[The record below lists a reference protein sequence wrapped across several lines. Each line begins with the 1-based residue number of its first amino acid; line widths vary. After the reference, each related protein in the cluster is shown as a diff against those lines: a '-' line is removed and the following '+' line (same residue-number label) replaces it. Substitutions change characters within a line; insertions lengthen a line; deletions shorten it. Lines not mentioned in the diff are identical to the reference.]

1 MTTGTVHPQV
11 RAATPRSALL
21 VSVLTGWIAAAASAL
36 LFVLLGSA
44 IDALPLGGTTAGT
57 ASDALPG
64 GASGS
69 GWLWGALAFAA
80 LTAVCTGVG
89 AWWSERASS
98 LTEKRLRAAV
108 VSAVFRG
115 GSVRAS
121 AQAGRLLAT
130 ATTSVE
136 KTAHYRASFLGPIT
150 ASLTTPLLVLL
161 IMALS
166 VDAVT
171 AGVLTLLVLLVPLL
185 VGGFQRL
192 VRPVGGRYRR
202 SQAAL
207 TAAFVDAIQ
216 GLETLVLARAAHRR
230 AALLARRGEEHRRSL
245 MRMLAVNQLLILV
258 VDAAFSLGV
267 VVAAAVL
274 AVVRVAHGDLTL
286 GDGATILLMTT
297 LVIGPVDVVGQF
309 FYIGIAGR
317 AAQAQIGSVVSVADA
332 GAPAPQDGAAQDT
345 VGQDTAT
352 QDTATQDT
360 VGQDTAAQDA
370 AEAARA
376 PRTAAGARAGESPDA
391 LVLEDVD
398 AGWPGGPV
406 VLQGLSL
413 RVARGEHVALVG
425 PSGSGKST
433 VAALLQGHLVA
444 RSGTVRVDGIDPGR
458 EPDRARQRIAAVS
471 QRAFH
476 FLGTIEDNLRIAAPR
491 ASEAQLW
498 DALERAGMRADV
510 EAMPAGL
517 ATSVGEQGALLSGGQ
532 SQRLAIARAWL
543 SDAPILVL
551 DEPTSQVD
559 LAAEEQI
566 LAALRRLAAER
577 TVLMIAHRPGAILAA
592 DRIVRIEPIETATT
606 ASDPAIGTSRPSAHA
621 STREVQS

>member
-69 GWLWGALAFAA
+69 GWLWGALALAA

-230 AALLARRGEEHRRSL
+230 AELLARRGEEHRRSL

-286 GDGATILLMTT
+286 GDGAAILLMTT

-317 AAQAQIGSVVSVADA
+317 AAQTQIGSVVTAADPV
-332 GAPAPQDGAAQDT
+332 APAPEGDAAK
-345 VGQDTAT
+345 GTA
-352 QDTATQDT
+352 
-360 VGQDTAAQDA
+360 GQDTAAQDAAALDA

-376 PRTAAGARAGESPDA
+376 PRTASGVRAGESTDA
-391 LVLEDVD
+391 LVLEGVD
-398 AGWPGGPV
+398 AGWPGGPT
-406 VLQGLSL
+406 VLEGLSL

-458 EPDRARQRIAAVS
+458 EPARARQRIAAVS

-476 FLGTIEDNLRIAAPR
+476 FLGTIEDNLRIAAPQ

-592 DRIVRIEPIETATT
+592 DRIVRIDPIGTSAT
-606 ASDPAIGTSRPSAHA
+606 ASDPAVGTPRPSVHA
-621 STREVQS
+621 SSREAHS

>member
-21 VSVLTGWIAAAASAL
+21 VSVLSGWIAAAASAL

-69 GWLWGALAFAA
+69 GWLWGALALAA

-274 AVVRVAHGDLTL
+274 AVVRVAQGDLTL
-286 GDGATILLMTT
+286 GDGAAILLMTT

-317 AAQAQIGSVVSVADA
+317 AAQAQIGSVVSGADA
-332 GAPAPQDGAAQDT
+332 GAPAPQDGAA
-345 VGQDTAT
+345 
-352 QDTATQDT
+352 QDT

>member
-21 VSVLTGWIAAAASAL
+21 VSVLSGWIAAAASAL

-69 GWLWGALAFAA
+69 GWLWGALALAA

-267 VVAAAVL
+267 IVAAAVL

-317 AAQAQIGSVVSVADA
+317 AAQAQIGSVVSGADA
-332 GAPAPQDGAAQDT
+332 GAPAPQDGAA
-345 VGQDTAT
+345 
-352 QDTATQDT
+352 QDT

>member
-69 GWLWGALAFAA
+69 GWLWGALALAA

-216 GLETLVLARAAHRR
+216 GLETLVLAGAAHRR
-230 AALLARRGEEHRRSL
+230 AELLARRGEEHRRSL

-274 AVVRVAHGDLTL
+274 AVVRVAQGDLTL
-286 GDGATILLMTT
+286 GDGAAILLMTT

-317 AAQAQIGSVVSVADA
+317 AAQTQIGSVVTAADP
-332 GAPAPQDGAAQDT
+332 GAPAPEGDAAK
-345 VGQDTAT
+345 GTA
-352 QDTATQDT
+352 
-360 VGQDTAAQDA
+360 GQDTAAQDAAALDA

-376 PRTAAGARAGESPDA
+376 PRTASGVRAGESTDA
-391 LVLEDVD
+391 LVLEGVD
-398 AGWPGGPV
+398 AGWPGGPT
-406 VLQGLSL
+406 VLEGLSL

-458 EPDRARQRIAAVS
+458 EPARARQRIAAVS

-476 FLGTIEDNLRIAAPR
+476 FLGTIEDNLRIAAPQ

-592 DRIVRIEPIETATT
+592 DRIVRIDPIGTSAT
-606 ASDPAIGTSRPSAHA
+606 ASDPAVGTPRPSVHA
-621 STREVQS
+621 SSREAHS

>member
-69 GWLWGALAFAA
+69 GWLWGALALAA

-150 ASLTTPLLVLL
+150 ASLTTPLLVFL

-286 GDGATILLMTT
+286 GDGAAILLMTT

-317 AAQAQIGSVVSVADA
+317 AAQTQIGSVVTAADP
-332 GAPAPQDGAAQDT
+332 GAPAPEGDAAK
-345 VGQDTAT
+345 GTA
-352 QDTATQDT
+352 
-360 VGQDTAAQDA
+360 GQDTAAQDAAALDA

-376 PRTAAGARAGESPDA
+376 PRTASGVRAGESTDA
-391 LVLEDVD
+391 LVLEGVD
-398 AGWPGGPV
+398 AGWPGGPT
-406 VLQGLSL
+406 VLEGLSL
-413 RVARGEHVALVG
+413 LVARGEHVALVG

-458 EPDRARQRIAAVS
+458 EPARARQRIAAVS

-476 FLGTIEDNLRIAAPR
+476 FLGTIEDNMRIAAPQ

-592 DRIVRIEPIETATT
+592 DRIVRIDPIGTSAT
-606 ASDPAIGTSRPSAHA
+606 ASDPAVGTPRPSVHA
-621 STREVQS
+621 SSREAHS

>member
-69 GWLWGALAFAA
+69 GWLWGALALAA

-230 AALLARRGEEHRRSL
+230 AELLARRGEEHRRSL

-274 AVVRVAHGDLTL
+274 AVVRVAQGDLTL
-286 GDGATILLMTT
+286 GDGAAILLMTT

-317 AAQAQIGSVVSVADA
+317 AAQTQIGSVVTAADPV
-332 GAPAPQDGAAQDT
+332 APAPEGDAAK
-345 VGQDTAT
+345 GTA
-352 QDTATQDT
+352 
-360 VGQDTAAQDA
+360 GQDTAAQDAAALDA

-376 PRTAAGARAGESPDA
+376 PRTASGVRAGESTDA
-391 LVLEDVD
+391 LVLEGVD
-398 AGWPGGPV
+398 AGWPGGPT
-406 VLQGLSL
+406 VLEGLSL

-458 EPDRARQRIAAVS
+458 EPARARQRIAAVS

-476 FLGTIEDNLRIAAPR
+476 FLGTIEDNLRIAAPQ

-592 DRIVRIEPIETATT
+592 DRIVRIDPIGTSAT
-606 ASDPAIGTSRPSAHA
+606 ASDPAVGTPRPSVHA
-621 STREVQS
+621 SSREAHS

>member
-69 GWLWGALAFAA
+69 GWLWGALALAA

-230 AALLARRGEEHRRSL
+230 AELLARRGEEHRRSL

-286 GDGATILLMTT
+286 GDGAAILLMTT

-317 AAQAQIGSVVSVADA
+317 AAQTQIGSVVTAADP
-332 GAPAPQDGAAQDT
+332 GAPAPEGDAAK
-345 VGQDTAT
+345 GTA
-352 QDTATQDT
+352 
-360 VGQDTAAQDA
+360 GQDTAAQDAAALDA

-376 PRTAAGARAGESPDA
+376 PRTASGVRAGESTDA
-391 LVLEDVD
+391 LVLEGVD
-398 AGWPGGPV
+398 AGWPGGPT
-406 VLQGLSL
+406 VLEGLSL

-458 EPDRARQRIAAVS
+458 EPAPARQRIAAVS

-476 FLGTIEDNLRIAAPR
+476 FLGTIEDNLRIAAPQ

-592 DRIVRIEPIETATT
+592 DRIVRIDPIGTSAT
-606 ASDPAIGTSRPSAHA
+606 ASDPAVGTPRPSVHA
-621 STREVQS
+621 SSREAHS

>member
-69 GWLWGALAFAA
+69 GWLWGALALAA

-230 AALLARRGEEHRRSL
+230 AELLARRGEEHRRSL

-286 GDGATILLMTT
+286 GDGAAILLMTT

-317 AAQAQIGSVVSVADA
+317 AAQTQIGSVVTAADP
-332 GAPAPQDGAAQDT
+332 GAPAPEGDAAK
-345 VGQDTAT
+345 GTA
-352 QDTATQDT
+352 
-360 VGQDTAAQDA
+360 GQDTAAQDAAALDA

-376 PRTAAGARAGESPDA
+376 PRTASGVRAGGSTDA
-391 LVLEDVD
+391 LVLEGVD
-398 AGWPGGPV
+398 AGWPGGPT
-406 VLQGLSL
+406 VLEGLSL

-458 EPDRARQRIAAVS
+458 EPARARQRIAAVS

-476 FLGTIEDNLRIAAPR
+476 FLGTIEDNLRIAAPQ

-592 DRIVRIEPIETATT
+592 DRIVRIDPIGTSAT
-606 ASDPAIGTSRPSAHA
+606 ASDPAVGTPRPSVHA
-621 STREVQS
+621 SSREAHS

>member
-69 GWLWGALAFAA
+69 GWLWGALALAA

-230 AALLARRGEEHRRSL
+230 AELLARRGEEHRRSL

-274 AVVRVAHGDLTL
+274 AVVRVAQGDLTL
-286 GDGATILLMTT
+286 GDGAAILLMTT

-317 AAQAQIGSVVSVADA
+317 AAQTQIGSVVTAADP
-332 GAPAPQDGAAQDT
+332 GAPAPEGDAAK
-345 VGQDTAT
+345 GTA
-352 QDTATQDT
+352 
-360 VGQDTAAQDA
+360 GQDTAAQDAAALDA

-376 PRTAAGARAGESPDA
+376 PRTASGVRAGESTDA
-391 LVLEDVD
+391 LVLEGVD
-398 AGWPGGPV
+398 AGWPGGPT
-406 VLQGLSL
+406 VLEGLSL

-458 EPDRARQRIAAVS
+458 EPARARQRIAAVS

-476 FLGTIEDNLRIAAPR
+476 FLGTIEDNLRIAAPQ

-592 DRIVRIEPIETATT
+592 DRIVRIDPIGTSAT
-606 ASDPAIGTSRPSAHA
+606 ASDPAVGTPRPSVHA
-621 STREVQS
+621 SSREAHS

>member
-1 MTTGTVHPQV
+1 MTTGTVHPHV

-69 GWLWGALAFAA
+69 GWLWGALALAA

-216 GLETLVLARAAHRR
+216 GLETLVLAGAAHRR
-230 AALLARRGEEHRRSL
+230 AELLARRGEEHRRSL

-286 GDGATILLMTT
+286 GDGAAILLMTT

-317 AAQAQIGSVVSVADA
+317 AAQTQIGSVVTAADP
-332 GAPAPQDGAAQDT
+332 GAPAPEGDAAK
-345 VGQDTAT
+345 GTA
-352 QDTATQDT
+352 
-360 VGQDTAAQDA
+360 GQDTAAQDAAALDA

-376 PRTAAGARAGESPDA
+376 PRTASGVRAGESTDA
-391 LVLEDVD
+391 LVLEGVD
-398 AGWPGGPV
+398 AGWPGGPT
-406 VLQGLSL
+406 VLEGLSL

-458 EPDRARQRIAAVS
+458 EPARARQRIAAVS

-476 FLGTIEDNLRIAAPR
+476 FLGTIEDNLRIAAPQ

-592 DRIVRIEPIETATT
+592 DRIVRIDPIGTSAT
-606 ASDPAIGTSRPSAHA
+606 ASDPAVGTPRPSVHA
-621 STREVQS
+621 SSREAHS

>member
-21 VSVLTGWIAAAASAL
+21 VSVLSGWIAAAASAL

-44 IDALPLGGTTAGT
+44 IDALPLDGTAAGT

-64 GASGS
+64 ATGT
-69 GWLWGALAFAA
+69 GWLWGALALAA
-80 LTAVCTGVG
+80 LTAVCAGVG

-136 KTAHYRASFLGPIT
+136 KAAHYRASFLGPIT

-161 IMALS
+161 LMALS

-267 VVAAAVL
+267 IVAAAVL

-317 AAQAQIGSVVSVADA
+317 AAQAQIGSVVSGADA
-332 GAPAPQDGAAQDT
+332 GAPAPQDGAA
-345 VGQDTAT
+345 
-352 QDTATQDT
+352 QDT

>member
-230 AALLARRGEEHRRSL
+230 AELLARRGEEHRRSL

-286 GDGATILLMTT
+286 GDGAAILLMTT

-317 AAQAQIGSVVSVADA
+317 AAQTQIGSVVTAADPV
-332 GAPAPQDGAAQDT
+332 APAPEGDAAK
-345 VGQDTAT
+345 GTA
-352 QDTATQDT
+352 
-360 VGQDTAAQDA
+360 GQDTAAQDAAALDA

-376 PRTAAGARAGESPDA
+376 PRTASGVRAGESTDA
-391 LVLEDVD
+391 LVLEGVD
-398 AGWPGGPV
+398 AGWPGGPT
-406 VLQGLSL
+406 VLEGLSL

-458 EPDRARQRIAAVS
+458 EPARARQRIAAVS

-476 FLGTIEDNLRIAAPR
+476 FLGTIEDNLRIAAPQ

-592 DRIVRIEPIETATT
+592 DRIVRIDPIGTSAT
-606 ASDPAIGTSRPSAHA
+606 ASDPAVGTPRPSVHA
-621 STREVQS
+621 SSREAHS

>member
-21 VSVLTGWIAAAASAL
+21 VSVLSGWIAAAASAF
-36 LFVLLGSA
+36 LFVLLGTA
-44 IDALPLGGTTAGT
+44 IDALPLDGTAAGT

-64 GASGS
+64 ATGT
-69 GWLWGALAFAA
+69 GWLWGALALAA
-80 LTAVCTGVG
+80 LTAVCAGVG

-136 KTAHYRASFLGPIT
+136 KAAHYRASFLGPIT

-161 IMALS
+161 LMALS

-267 VVAAAVL
+267 IVAAAVL

-317 AAQAQIGSVVSVADA
+317 AAQAQIGSVVSGADA

-345 VGQDTAT
+345 VG

-458 EPDRARQRIAAVS
+458 EPDWARQRIAAVS

>member
-69 GWLWGALAFAA
+69 GWLWGALALAA

-230 AALLARRGEEHRRSL
+230 AELLARRGEEHRRSL

-286 GDGATILLMTT
+286 GDGAAILLMTT

-317 AAQAQIGSVVSVADA
+317 AAQTQIGSVVTAADP
-332 GAPAPQDGAAQDT
+332 GAPAPEGDAAK
-345 VGQDTAT
+345 GTA
-352 QDTATQDT
+352 
-360 VGQDTAAQDA
+360 GQDTAAQDAAALDA

-376 PRTAAGARAGESPDA
+376 PRTASGVRAGESTDA
-391 LVLEDVD
+391 LVLEGVD
-398 AGWPGGPV
+398 AGWPGGPT
-406 VLQGLSL
+406 VLEGLSL

-458 EPDRARQRIAAVS
+458 EPARARQRIAAVS

-476 FLGTIEDNLRIAAPR
+476 FLGKIEDNLRIAAPQ

-510 EAMPAGL
+510 DAMPAGL

-592 DRIVRIEPIETATT
+592 DRIVRIDPIGTSAT
-606 ASDPAIGTSRPSAHA
+606 ASDPAVGTPRPSVHA
-621 STREVQS
+621 SSREAHS